1 MQFTAFGVVTLNRA
15 KTVICCQETKRTK
28 THLPTSN
35 HTIMQK
41 GATSTTT
48 GSWFQFLVGNL
59 ETYVHLNESVIR
71 PFCICI
77 ECVKRMNAEKLQY
90 ECVLQFLQNGWLTTK
105 NTTIDDVCEWWAS
118 RFFLTISHII
128 RNTEQGC
135 KIGMPTSLNESVLL
149 FYYNLKNLILIRVV
163 WFWFS
168 GQLKYQQRL
177 LDKVR
182 IL

>member
-1 MQFTAFGVVTLNRA
+1 MR
-15 KTVICCQETKRTK
+15 E
-28 THLPTSN
+28 
-35 HTIMQK
+35 
-41 GATSTTT
+41 
-48 GSWFQFLVGNL
+48 
-59 ETYVHLNESVIR
+59 ENER
-71 PFCICI
+71 R
-77 ECVKRMNAEKLQY
+77 K
-90 ECVLQFLQNGWLTTK
+90 
-105 NTTIDDVCEWWAS
+105 TTIRMRVAVSAEWVINDEKYNDRRRLWVVGKP
-118 RFFLTISHII
+118 FFLTISHII

-135 KIGMPTSLNESVLL
+135 KIGMPTSLNKSVLL

>member
-35 HTIMQK
+35 YTNMQK

-105 NTTIDDVCEWWAS
+105 KKDRRRLWVVGKP
-118 RFFLTISHII
+118 FFLTISHII